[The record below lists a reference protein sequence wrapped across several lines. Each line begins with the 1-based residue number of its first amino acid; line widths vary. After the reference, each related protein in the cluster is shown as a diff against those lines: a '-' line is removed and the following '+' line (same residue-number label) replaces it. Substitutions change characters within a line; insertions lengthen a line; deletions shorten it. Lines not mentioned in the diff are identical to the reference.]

1 MLVSNDM
8 VCLLMQGGH
17 KTQIAV
23 GDYQSSSLTVGKC
36 PTPKDLFYTI
46 LNFLG
51 I

>member
-23 GDYQSSSLTVGKC
+23 GDYQSSSLTVGSAQH
-36 PTPKDLFYTI
+36 LRIY
-46 LNFLG
+46 FLPF
-51 I
+51 